1 MMKNQYQKRI
11 IAGIFVML
19 WTFCLLTG
27 CRSSVQ
33 KSSAFSKKPVKIS
46 IILTVDPST
55 GSKNEQKVVEEF
67 NEKYKGIYELD
78 VDWIVET
85 EDDYRQNLKRLNA
98 TDELPDIITDLR
110 MLPSFYQKM
119 IAEHRIENLTPY
131 IDADEKWSSMIEPVV
146 REGSTYTDGNIYL
159 APIST
164 AAFSCCGVFWNQ
176 DLFQQA
182 GIKSFPTTW
191 EEFWECCDKLKAAGI
206 TPLALHTD
214 GTGWAPMLFA
224 TAKVGSSSEEG
235 SRFMS
240 QIYPETYQ
248 TAPGLELADTLKQL
262 FSYTTADAMYND
274 FDTAYNN
281 FFSGKAAMIPN
292 GYWMIDQIPVD
303 WEQKIRF
310 SSFPEN
316 TLISSP
322 ETFGWALT
330 SGCSEDVKEGALA
343 FFKFRT
349 EFNLHEKETAFSLE
363 EKYKSQVERDYLN
376 AFQASQTFVPN
387 YQVKWNSIFQENTLA
402 KYLPQLAEGRITPE
416 DFLRYADDSI
426 RQFEEEQ

>member
-1 MMKNQYQKRI
+1 MSERHIKHVIRS
-11 IAGIFVML
+11 IFTL
-19 WTFCLLTG
+19 LFSFCLLTG
-27 CRSSVQ
+27 CKTAVKQ
-33 KSSAFSKKPVKIS
+33 QTESKQGPVKIS

-55 GSKNEQKVVEEF
+55 GIKNEQKVVEAF
-67 NEKYKGIYELD
+67 NKKYKGTYELD

-119 IAEHRIENLTPY
+119 ISEHRIVDLTPY
-131 IDADEKWSSMIEPVV
+131 IDADKEWSSMIEPVV
-146 REGSTYTDGNIYL
+146 REGCTYTDGNIYL

-176 DLFQQA
+176 ELFQQA
-182 GIKSFPTTW
+182 GIESFPATW
-191 EEFWECCDKLKAAGI
+191 EEFWECCDELAAAGI

-214 GTGWAPMLFA
+214 GTGWAPMLLA
-224 TAKVGSSSEEG
+224 TAEVGSSSAAG
-235 SRFMS
+235 AQFMS
-240 QIYPETYQ
+240 QIYPDTYQ
-248 TAPGLELADTLKQL
+248 NTSGLELACTLKRL

-281 FFSGKAAMIPN
+281 FFTGKAAMIPN
-292 GYWMIDQIPVD
+292 GYWMIDQIPD
-303 WEQKIRF
+303 GWEQKVRF

-316 TLISSP
+316 ALVSSP

-330 SGCSEDVKEGALA
+330 SGCSEKVKEGALA

-349 EFNLHEKETAFSLE
+349 EFNLQEKENMFSLN
-363 EKYKSQVERDYLN
+363 EKYMSQVEQDYLN
-376 AFQASQTFVPN
+376 AFQNFPTFVPN
-387 YQVKWNSIFQENTLA
+387 YQVKWNSIFQENTLS
-402 KYLPQLAEGRITPE
+402 KYLPQLAEGRISPE
-416 DFLRYADDSI
+416 EFTNYADDSI